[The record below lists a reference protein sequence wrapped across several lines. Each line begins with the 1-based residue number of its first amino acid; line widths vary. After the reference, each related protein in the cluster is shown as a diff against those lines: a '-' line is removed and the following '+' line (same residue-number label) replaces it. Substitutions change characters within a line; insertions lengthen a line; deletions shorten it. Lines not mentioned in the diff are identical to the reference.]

1 MSLNMNKN
9 NLKGTY
15 TAFIT
20 PFKDDFSV
28 DYETLI
34 KLVDKQLKAN
44 VEGLIILGT
53 TAEAQTLNK
62 KEKLDVML
70 KIQEKV
76 NGKIPLIVGTGS
88 NDTRATIEATLIAQN
103 YNFDGVLVVSPYYN
117 KPTQNGLYQHFI
129 TLSEAV
135 DIDII
140 VYNVPSR
147 TNVNILPDTL
157 QKIAENCSNVIGV
170 KESSGNIEQIMEV
183 VKNTPNDFIVMCG
196 DDALAVPTIFVGAK
210 GIVSVLSNYAP
221 IQFGNCIRAALE
233 GNIVKANRL
242 HYELFDLMQ
251 VNFIET
257 SPAPVKAVMKELGL
271 IKNNLVRLPLVP
283 ISINN
288 LEVIKKMLDS
298 RNID

>member
-1 MSLNMNKN
+1 MNKN

-20 PFKDDFSV
+20 PFKEDFSV
-28 DYETLI
+28 DYDALI

-44 VEGLIILGT
+44 IEGLIVLGT
-53 TAEAQTLNK
+53 TAEEQTLNN

-70 KIQEKV
+70 KIQEEV

-88 NDTRATIEATLIAQN
+88 NDTRATIDATLIAQN
-103 YNFDGVLVVSPYYN
+103 YNFDGVLVVTPYYN
-117 KPTQNGLYQHFI
+117 KPTQSGLYRHFI
-129 TLSEAV
+129 TISEAV

-140 VYNVPSR
+140 MYNVPGR
-147 TNVNILPDTL
+147 TNVNMLPDTV
-157 QKIAENCSNVIGV
+157 QKIAENCSNIIGI

-183 VKNTPNDFIVMCG
+183 INNTPADFIVMCG

-210 GIVSVLSNYAP
+210 GIISVLSNYAP
-221 IQFGNCIRAALE
+221 IQFGNCVRAALE
-233 GNIVKANRL
+233 GNIAEANRL

-257 SPAPVKAVMKELGL
+257 SPAPAKAVMKELGL
-271 IKNNLVRLPLVP
+271 LKNSVVRLPLVS
-283 ISINN
+283 ISPSN
-288 LEVIKKMLDS
+288 LGLIKAMLSNRDIS
-298 RNID
+298 